1 MKEREEENEERAE
14 QDADPESNRQD
25 RAGNAK
31 RMAVLEMAIM
41 GWCCCCCASREKGE
55 TKRQP
60 ISF

>member
-1 MKEREEENEERAE
+1 MKEREEENEETAE

-31 RMAVLEMAIM
+31 RMAVLEMAM
-41 GWCCCCCASREKGE
+41 GWWWWCASREKGE

-60 ISF
+60 MSF

>member
-1 MKEREEENEERAE
+1 MKEREDENEERAE

-31 RMAVLEMAIM
+31 RMAVLEMAM
-41 GWCCCCCASREKGE
+41 GWWWCYCASGEKGE
-55 TKRQP
+55 TKRHP